1 MGEDGGSPGRTGW
14 VRKQCGRSL
23 LGSSW
28 KERFIRLQRGRLL
41 IFQQQDDAQYEEMVE
56 LGKYQR
62 CQEIRGFMKRNQFRL
77 VLVRRSGTK
86 VPELKFQIN
95 DAEEKDSWLSA
106 LNEAIGEANNKE
118 FDQVTVD
125 EKCSLDHLTRNRA
138 KINHTRR
145 PPTRQHRK
153 EVASAV
159 SSGIQRL
166 ELGAQTLIIEKSTDE
181 AQLKEKASNQVNK
194 NRPVLMPKAR
204 HTNAK
209 SNDGLEMKKEG
220 PVTEEGEGPST
231 QEPLDQA
238 GEGPLAEK
246 EEGPPAE
253 KGAGPP
259 AEKGAGPPAEKGAGP
274 PAEKGAGPPAEVGEG
289 PPAKEGESLPT
300 KKEEGPPAE
309 QGEGPPAEQG
319 EGPPAE
325 KGESGKLSCTR
336 VLVSDLFKNE
346 GESDFQTRAS
356 ADTSEMEKQRSET
369 NSNSSLNRTNLS
381 WVKCASLGD
390 ILSESK
396 RQGIRKQFDTYG
408 NLKNTQVEKMESGI
422 AFELKAT
429 KELLQQVSRKEAAV
443 EQPLQSN
450 TSQDSWS
457 TRSAARL
464 LNDAMAT
471 WSEADKV
478 LQELKDLKELYK
490 KPATLTSEERE
501 RRKNLLTFYRRSV
514 P

>member
-1 MGEDGGSPGRTGW
+1 MCLTLDCKESSCEKLCCKTGDEMSFALSLRDGLEYFTSREKLGTVEEWRYLW
-14 VRKQCGRSL
+14 IQCQKL
-23 LGSSW
+23 LKTS
-28 KERFIRLQRGRLL
+28 RQ
-41 IFQQQDDAQYEEMVE
+41 
-56 LGKYQR
+56 
-62 CQEIRGFMKRNQFRL
+62 
-77 VLVRRSGTK
+77 

-118 FDQVTVD
+118 FDQVIVD

-166 ELGAQTLIIEKSTDE
+166 ELGAQTLIIEESTDE

-204 HTNAK
+204 PTNAK
-209 SNDGLEMKKEG
+209 RNDGLKMKEEG
-220 PVTEEGEGPST
+220 PVTEEGEEPST
-231 QEPLDQA
+231 QETLDQA
-238 GEGPLAEK
+238 GEAPLAE
-246 EEGPPAE
+246 E
-253 KGAGPP
+253 GAGPP
-259 AEKGAGPPAEKGAGP
+259 AEEGAGPPAEEGAGP
-274 PAEKGAGPPAEVGEG
+274 PAEEGAGPPAEE
-289 PPAKEGESLPT
+289 
-300 KKEEGPPAE
+300 
-309 QGEGPPAEQG
+309 GEGPPAEEG

-325 KGESGKLSCTR
+325 EGEGPPAEEGAGPPAEEGEGPPAEEGEGPPAEEGQGPLAEKRESGKLSCTR
-336 VLVSDLFKNE
+336 VSVSDLLKNE

-369 NSNSSLNRTNLS
+369 NSNSLLNRTNLS

-396 RQGIRKQFDTYG
+396 QQKIRKQFDTYG

-422 AFELKAT
+422 AFEITAT
-429 KELLQQVSRKEAAV
+429 KELLQQVTRKETAV
-443 EQPLQSN
+443 DQPLQSN

-464 LNDAMAT
+464 LNDAMAK

-490 KPATLTSEERE
+490 KPETLTSEERE